1 VDQKKPPDPKTDLPP
16 PPPVTLEDFEPFA
29 ECDQQLTVEQV
40 EAIKNMT
47 YYRLVLL
54 ARQLGGDFTPEV
66 EAAFL
71 NGAMSAF
78 FGCRSQD
85 RLPSSWV
92 FGSRRMLDVLAQWK
106 AEGRLHR
113 EPTNPKEES

>member
-1 VDQKKPPDPKTDLPP
+1 VAKPDDPKTDKP

-29 ECDQQLTVEQV
+29 ECEQPLTGEQV

-47 YYRLVLL
+47 YYRLLLL
-54 ARQLGGDFTPEV
+54 ARQLGSDFTPEV
-66 EAAFL
+66 EAAFF
-71 NGAMSAF
+71 NGAMSVF
-78 FGCRSQD
+78 FACRSQD

-106 AEGRLHR
+106 AEGRLHQGPAR
-113 EPTNPKEES
+113 PAPEGGQT